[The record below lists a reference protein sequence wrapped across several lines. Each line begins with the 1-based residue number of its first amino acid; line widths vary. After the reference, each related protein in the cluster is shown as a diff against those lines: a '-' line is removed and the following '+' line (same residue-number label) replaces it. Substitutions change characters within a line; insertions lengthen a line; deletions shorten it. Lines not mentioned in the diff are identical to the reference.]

1 MGLNG
6 DKKGNITSSFG
17 SDIILEGMT
26 GVPNLLLKYYSKLG
40 ITDYEMMLIIQL
52 MHIQTAAN
60 QPCPSYESLAEY
72 MSGDAAKIRADL
84 ASLIEKGIISIN
96 HVYCEST
103 DEVVAVYSY
112 EPLFEKILE
121 LWACEKVK
129 AYQMMRKNLKEQIQK
144 TRANGS
150 KNKQPYFAVV
160 CQAFEKEFGRLL
172 SPMEMEQVNV
182 WLDDGDGRPELI
194 MEALKRAVMLGK
206 HNFKYIDSIL
216 LEWNRNKLTTV
227 SEISAY
233 ETKFRERQMARP
245 LKRKPENTENKKDKY
260 RLLYLS

>member
-1 MGLNG
+1 MGSNG

-40 ITDYEMMLIIQL
+40 ITDNEMMLIIQL
-52 MHIQTAAN
+52 MHIQTASN
-60 QPCPSYESLAEY
+60 QPCPSYEALAEY
-72 MSGDAAKIRADL
+72 MNGDRAKIRADL

-96 HVYCEST
+96 HVYCEAT

-129 AYQMMRKNLKEQIQK
+129 TYQLMKKNLKQQIQK
-144 TRANGS
+144 SRGTNN
-150 KNKQPYFAVV
+150 KNRQPYFAKV

-172 SPMEMEQVNV
+172 SPMELEQVNL

-194 MEALKRAVMLGK
+194 LEALKRAVMLGK

-216 LEWNRNKLTTV
+216 LEWQKNKLTTI
-227 SEISAY
+227 SEISEY
-233 ETKFRERQMARP
+233 EAKFRERQLARP
-245 LKRKPENTENKKDKY
+245 IKRKPETAQNKKDKF